1 MTSGELL
8 VIGIVGIIGIA
19 AGLILRAL
27 SGRLRNGT
35 PGWRSLLTLLSAA
48 LLMALAINAR
58 DHWVVGVAVTFPGD
72 PVGFPHVCPCI
83 AAIFIGILAVL
94 HVLRGD

>member
-1 MTSGELL
+1 MIPDELL
-8 VIGIVGIIGIA
+8 VIGII
-19 AGLILRAL
+19 AGLILWAL
-27 SGRLRNGT
+27 LGRLRNGR
-35 PGWRSLLTLLSAA
+35 PGRRSLLMVLSAV
-48 LLMALAINAR
+48 LLIELAVNAR
-58 DHWVVGVAVTFPGD
+58 SGHGLTGLAVAFPGD